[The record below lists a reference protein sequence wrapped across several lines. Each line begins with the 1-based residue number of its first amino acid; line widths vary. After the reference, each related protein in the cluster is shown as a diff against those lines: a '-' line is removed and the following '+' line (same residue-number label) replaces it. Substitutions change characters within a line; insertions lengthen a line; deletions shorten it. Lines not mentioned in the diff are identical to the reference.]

1 MQVWK
6 MIRNIRT
13 FNTLSAMKKYLLKY
27 YLKSISLKR
36 VSSFCYLYYIFD
48 VLKFNG
54 NFQHVWQNQYNIVK
68 WKNNNNNKFK
78 KKNKSIKEFPLK
90 KKKLYKNKRF
100 HPNSLVFFLY
110 IHIKCTTLHFSV
122 FNFPTNI
129 FQTAK

>member
-1 MQVWK
+1 

-68 WKNNNNNKFK
+68 WKNNNNNNNKFK

-90 KKKLYKNKRF
+90 KKE
-100 HPNSLVFFLY
+100 
-110 IHIKCTTLHFSV
+110 II
-122 FNFPTNI
+122 
-129 FQTAK
+129 